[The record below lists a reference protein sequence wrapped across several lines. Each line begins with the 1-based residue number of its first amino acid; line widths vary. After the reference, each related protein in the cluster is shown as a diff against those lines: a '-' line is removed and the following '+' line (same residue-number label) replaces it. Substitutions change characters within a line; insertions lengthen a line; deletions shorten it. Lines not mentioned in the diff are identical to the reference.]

1 MPRPVDHDER
11 RRQIARAALK
21 LLSSKGP
28 EGLSMRA
35 VARELGGSLT
45 VVTHY
50 YSTRRE
56 LLLDLPQQLAQDWS
70 EDLSELEAQA
80 ATPRARLRT
89 LLAWLLPLDRDGLQ
103 EEMARFSLLVAS
115 TDADSS
121 EALAGFDDY
130 VRELLRQHVTGLV
143 PDDAVES
150 SVELFRAFTNGIVV
164 NAVMDPVGWPASRQ
178 EALLDLAIGLILPNE
193 GLPE

>member
-1 MPRPVDHDER
+1 VPRPVDHDER

>member
-1 MPRPVDHDER
+1 
-11 RRQIARAALK
+11 
-21 LLSSKGP
+21 
-28 EGLSMRA
+28 MRA

-45 VVTHY
+45 MVTHY
-50 YSTRRE
+50 YPTRRE
-56 LLLDLPQQLAQDWS
+56 LLVDLPQQLAQDWS
-70 EDLSELEAQA
+70 EDLSLLEAQA

-89 LLAWLLPLDRDGLQ
+89 LLAWLLPLDSDGLQ

-143 PDDAVES
+143 PDFAVES

-164 NAVMDPVGWPASRQ
+164 NAVMDPAGWPASRQ

>member
-1 MPRPVDHDER
+1 
-11 RRQIARAALK
+11 
-21 LLSSKGP
+21 
-28 EGLSMRA
+28 MRA

>member
-164 NAVMDPVGWPASRQ
+164 NAVMDPVGWAASRQ

>member
-1 MPRPVDHDER
+1 VPRPVDHDER

-164 NAVMDPVGWPASRQ
+164 NAVMDPVGWAASRQ

>member
-11 RRQIARAALK
+11 RREIARAALR

-28 EGLSMRA
+28 AGLSMRA

-56 LLLDLPQQLAQDWS
+56 LLVDLPQQLAQDWS
-70 EDLSELEAQA
+70 EDLSVLEAQA

-89 LLAWLLPLDRDGLQ
+89 LLAWLLPLDSDGLQ

-143 PDDAVES
+143 PDFAVES

-178 EALLDLAIGLILPNE
+178 EALLDQAIGLILPNE